1 MLSIW
6 QMISGCDWGE
16 RDKRNIPDDERLLV
30 MQDRLIA
37 EERENVAEAA
47 EGIRILAKREGKK
60 KKKRGRGRGR
70 GRREETKCNPREKAR
85 FPRPNRS
92 RLAIGASGRRADTQC
107 RT

>member
-6 QMISGCDWGE
+6 QMISNCDWRE
-16 RDKRNIPDDERLLV
+16 IDKRNIPDDERLLV

-60 KKKRGRGRGR
+60 KKKRGRGR
-70 GRREETKCNPREKAR
+70 REETKCNPREKAR

-92 RLAIGASGRRADTQC
+92 RLAVGASGIRADTQC

>member
-30 MQDRLIA
+30 MQGRLIA

-60 KKKRGRGRGR
+60 KKRGRGRGR

-85 FPRPNRS
+85 FLRPNWS
-92 RLAIGASGRRADTQC
+92 RLAVDASDRRADTQC